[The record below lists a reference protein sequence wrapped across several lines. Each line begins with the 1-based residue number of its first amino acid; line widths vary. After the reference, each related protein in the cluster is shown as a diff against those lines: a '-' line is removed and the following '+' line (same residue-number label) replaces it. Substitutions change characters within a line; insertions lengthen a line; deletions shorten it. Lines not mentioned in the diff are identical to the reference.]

1 MLGMIIGQL
10 RRQSVR
16 TLTLLVGVLVATA
29 GFTLLTG
36 SVETS
41 RLTVTESADANFR
54 AAYDIL
60 VRPAGARTG
69 REESVGQVRPNFLSG
84 QFGGMTPGQWREIAG
99 LRGVEVAAPVAML
112 GYVQAGTHAQVDV
125 TGQLAPAADR
135 QLLRLRNTWTTDRS
149 LSKAKDPGSVYVY
162 VTSNPVVLPDA
173 RSTATDP
180 SWRSLYTYRGRHL
193 TEVGDA
199 LSQGDGPCDRGEMP
213 PLEVLP
219 GGRFEPLCA
228 LRTVSSDSAGAV
240 NDQLDPAQRS
250 ELVVVR
256 RHADGT
262 FTSGTDVSNRTTSRR
277 AVVDVDWSMT
287 LLLAAVDPEQEARL
301 VGLDGAMASGRYLK
315 DGEKPAV
322 DTQGGSRFE
331 DIPLISTDRPYL
343 DEQLSTSV
351 SSVTGTLPKL
361 SGRGGKELRGLLA
374 GLPAKPGATTRADA
388 DTVFRRSVANGR
400 TDVNPFVVLQAGAPR
415 YAAGGKVLRP
425 APLASDSGELW
436 RQSTYGGDLPA
447 WFVQDTAFRPVTR
460 VPGTDASQDHFPQF
474 SVVGTYDVERLKG
487 FSKLSEVPL
496 ETYRPPAAR
505 AADEAARAALGGQ
518 ALAPNSNPGGYLATP
533 PQLLTTLQS
542 VSAVIGPE
550 SPHARDP
557 ISAVRVRVAGVHGT
571 DKASRER
578 IRAVAEAITTRTGLD
593 VDITAGSSPAPQQ
606 VALPAGRFGRPAL
619 ALTENWTAK
628 GTAVALV
635 EAADRKSVLLFGLVL
650 GVCALF
656 LGNAVAA
663 SVRTRQREL
672 AVLACTGW
680 TGARLAGLVLGE
692 VALVG
697 AVAGAAGA
705 GASFPLGW
713 AFGLDVTAGRA
724 LLAIPLVVVTALL
737 AGALPAIRAGRPYP
751 AQALRGGVAGPR
763 RARRAG
769 RARTLPGLAV
779 SGALRTP
786 SRSALGALAL
796 AVGVAAVSLLTAVMW
811 TFQGEVQGTLLGEA
825 VSLEVRGVDV
835 AAAALTAALGV
846 FALADVLYLDSC
858 ERDGEFAMLRACG
871 WADTEV
877 MRLVVA
883 QGAVIAVAGAVA
895 GAVTGLGLTVAFTGS
910 IPPGL
915 PVAVGAVAVAGVL
928 AAVAGCA
935 VAAGLAVRRSPA
947 GPLAEEG

>member
-1 MLGMIIGQL
+1 MWGMITGQL

-41 RLTVTESADANFR
+41 RLTVKASADANFR

-69 REESVGQVRPNFLSG
+69 REESAGQVRPNFLSG
-84 QFGGMTPGQWREIAG
+84 QFGGITPGQWREIAG
-99 LRGVEVAAPVAML
+99 LRGVEIAAPVAML
-112 GYVQAGTHAQVDV
+112 GYVQAGTHARVDV
-125 TGQLAPAADR
+125 TGQLDPAADR

-149 LSKAKDPGSVYVY
+149 LSKARDPGSVYVY

-173 RSTATDP
+173 TSTARDP

-199 LSQGDGPCDRGEMP
+199 LSQGDSPCDDGEMP

-219 GGRFEPLCA
+219 GGKFEPLCA
-228 LRTVSSDSAGAV
+228 IRTVSSYGGGAV

-262 FTSGTDVSNRTTSRR
+262 FTSGTDVHNRTTSRR
-277 AVVDVDWSMT
+277 AVVDIDWSMT

-301 VGLDGAMASGRYLK
+301 VGVDGAMASGRYLK
-315 DGEKPAV
+315 EGEKPAV
-322 DTQGGSRFE
+322 DTRGGSRFE
-331 DIPLISTDRPYL
+331 DIPLIVTDRPYL

-351 SSVTGTLPKL
+351 SRVTGTLPKL

-374 GLPAKPGATTRADA
+374 GLPVSPGPTTRADA
-388 DTVFRRSVANGR
+388 DTVFRRSVADG
-400 TDVNPFVVLQAGAPR
+400 TIDVNPFVVLQAGAPR
-415 YAAGGKVLRP
+415 YAAGGGVLRP
-425 APLASDSGELW
+425 APVASDSGELW

-460 VPGTDASQDHFPQF
+460 LPGTDASQDHFPQF
-474 SVVGTYDVERLKG
+474 SVVGTYAVERLKG

-505 AADEAARAALGGQ
+505 AADEAGRAALGGR
-518 ALAPNSNPGGYLATP
+518 ALVPNSNPGGYLATP

-542 VSAVIGPE
+542 VQAVTGPY
-550 SPHARDP
+550 SPHAKDP

-606 VALPAGRFGRPAL
+606 VALGKGKFGRPAL

-692 VALVG
+692 VALVA

-713 AFGLDVTAGRA
+713 VFGLDVTAGRA
-724 LLAIPLVVVTALL
+724 LFAIPLVVATALL

-751 AQALRGGVAGPR
+751 AQALRGSVAGPR

-769 RARTLPGLAV
+769 RGRTLPGLAV

-786 SRSALGALAL
+786 SRSVLGALAL
-796 AVGVAAVSLLTAVMW
+796 AVGVAAVSLVTAVMW
-811 TFQGEVQGTLLGEA
+811 TFQGAVQGTLLGEA

-835 AAAALTAALGV
+835 AAAVLTAALGV

-877 MRLVVA
+877 MRLVVV
-883 QGAVIAVAGAVA
+883 QGAVIAVAGAVT
-895 GAVTGLGLTVAFTGS
+895 GAATGLALTVAFTGS
-910 IPPGL
+910 IPAGL
-915 PVAVGAVAVAGVL
+915 PVAVGVVAVAGVL
-928 AAVAGCA
+928 AAVAGSV